1 MTRVEELREASDLPL
16 SAMQLGIWFAQQID
30 PLNAGFNIG
39 EYVEVSGTLDP
50 DLFERALQRV
60 VTESTSLCVRFV
72 EDVGGP
78 RQIIGELPTWS
89 MPFIDLSAAGDPRAA
104 AECWMA
110 SDLARPIELNSRAV
124 IWIRVIQAR
133 K

>member
-30 PLNAGFNIG
+30 PLNPGFNIG

-60 VTESTSLCVRFV
+60 VTN
-72 EDVGGP
+72 P
-78 RQIIGELPTWS
+78 RPYAY
-89 MPFIDLSAAGDPRAA
+89 DLLRMWAAPGRL
-104 AECWMA
+104 
-110 SDLARPIELNSRAV
+110 LANCRRGRCHLSI
-124 IWIRVIQAR
+124 
-133 K
+133 